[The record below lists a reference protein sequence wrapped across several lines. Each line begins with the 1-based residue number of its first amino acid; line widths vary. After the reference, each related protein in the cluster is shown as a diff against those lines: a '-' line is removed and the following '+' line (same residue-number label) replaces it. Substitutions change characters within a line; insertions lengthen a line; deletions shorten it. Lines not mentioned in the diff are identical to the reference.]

1 MGYVLQHS
9 RPGSD
14 AASFRL
20 VDQQVFSPVRFL
32 NPTAVTAVCLVVA
45 ANVCS
50 AQLIIAHRGASYDA
64 PENTLAA
71 FRLAWE
77 QQADGI
83 EGDFY
88 LTRDKQIICFHDKTT
103 KRVAPD
109 VPERRIED
117 MTLAELRRLDVG
129 SWKNARFAG
138 EKPPTLEEVLQ
149 TVRAGKLFFVE
160 IKSGPEILPVLKRQ
174 LEASGLK
181 PEQLVII
188 AFNEDVASGARKM
201 MPQYRVNWLTS
212 YKQKSEGAP
221 WKPGLSKVVRTLN
234 ETEATGLGTNGN
246 LDVVDVAFAGA
257 IRKAGREFHVWTIND
272 AVVARHFQDLG
283 VDSITT
289 DRPAFVR
296 AAITA
301 PAAPDKQP

>member
-1 MGYVLQHS
+1 V
-9 RPGSD
+9 RVVV
-14 AASFRL
+14 SF
-20 VDQQVFSPVRFL
+20 
-32 NPTAVTAVCLVVA
+32 AVAAVCVTVA
-45 ANVCS
+45 VNDCT

-88 LTRDKQIICFHDKTT
+88 LTSDRQIVCFHDKTT
-103 KRVAPD
+103 LRVAPA
-109 VPERRIED
+109 VPERPVAE
-117 MTLAELRRLDVG
+117 MTLAELRKLDVG
-129 SWKNARFAG
+129 SWKDARFAG

-149 TVRAGKLFFVE
+149 TVPAGKLFFVE
-160 IKSGPEILPVLKRQ
+160 IKSGPEILPVLKPQ

-181 PEQLVII
+181 PDQLVII
-188 AFNEDVASGARKM
+188 AFNDEVASGARQM

-212 YKQKSEGAP
+212 YKQENAQAP
-221 WKPGLSKVVRTLN
+221 WKPGRRQVLRTLSA
-234 ETEATGLGTNGN
+234 TGATGLGTNGN
-246 LDVVDVAFAGA
+246 TDVVDIAFGRA
-257 IRKAGREFHVWTIND
+257 IRKAGREFHVWTINEP
-272 AVVARHFQDLG
+272 VLARHFQDLG

-289 DRPAFVR
+289 DRPAFIR

-301 PAAPDKQP
+301 PAAPDNQP